1 MKIKYFFLIFV
12 CSIFLSCNE
21 KQTVSNNNIINSK
34 GFSNNLID
42 INEKKFDFTSENVQN
57 FLKKNAELVGYEG
70 FYNYGDGV
78 WLQIHN
84 ISNYRVTDS
93 EWLKRNIPKISKYI
107 TVIELHNY
115 ENLLYLFPDSKR
127 IDFYNHESSIKELD
141 LTTVPSGCENLIC
154 KDYKLLNLDAISKL
168 QNLKA
173 IDFSCTSQEFRQVE
187 NENLKYIGIELNPE
201 EDFDCEDVLKFP
213 NLEELHIYGCSEIKN
228 LRALKYLNLK
238 MLQIFPEEKLNMY
251 KVELDELQNDLDQ
264 LFIYSIRE

>member
-1 MKIKYFFLIFV
+1 MKIKYFFLVFV
-12 CSIFLSCNE
+12 CFICFSCKG
-21 KQTVSNNNIINSK
+21 KQITSNNTINVKEDSK
-34 GFSNNLID
+34 QLVD

-57 FLKKNAELVGYEG
+57 FLKKNAELVGYAG

-115 ENLLYLFPDSKR
+115 ENLVYLFPNSKR
-127 IDFYNHESSIKELD
+127 IDFYNHESSTKELD
-141 LTTVPSGCENLIC
+141 LKTVPSGCENLIC

-168 QNLKA
+168 QKLKA
-173 IDFSCTSQEFRQVE
+173 IDFICTLQEFKQVE
-187 NENLKYIGIELNPE
+187 NEKLKYIGIELNSE

-228 LRALKYLNLK
+228 ISSLKYLNLK
-238 MLQIFPEEKLNMY
+238 KIQIFQEEKLNMY
-251 KVELDELQNDLDQ
+251 QDELNNLKKNLDN
-264 LFIYSIRE
+264 LIIYSN

>member
-1 MKIKYFFLIFV
+1 MKIKYFFLVFV
-12 CSIFLSCNE
+12 CFICFSCKG
-21 KQTVSNNNIINSK
+21 KQITSNNTINVKEDSK
-34 GFSNNLID
+34 QLVD

-57 FLKKNAELVGYEG
+57 FLKKNAELVGYAG

-115 ENLLYLFPDSKR
+115 ENLVYLFPNSKR
-127 IDFYNHESSIKELD
+127 IDFYNHESSTKELD
-141 LTTVPSGCENLIC
+141 LKTVPSGCENLIC

-168 QNLKA
+168 QKLKA
-173 IDFSCTSQEFRQVE
+173 IDFICTLQEFKQVE
-187 NENLKYIGIELNPE
+187 NEKLKYIGIELNSE

-228 LRALKYLNLK
+228 ISSLKYSNLK
-238 MLQIFPEEKLNMY
+238 KIQIFQEEKLNMY
-251 KVELDELQNDLDQ
+251 QDELNNLKKNLDN
-264 LFIYSIRE
+264 LIIYSN

>member
-1 MKIKYFFLIFV
+1 MKIKYLFLTFV
-12 CSIFLSCNE
+12 CLICLSCKE
-21 KQTVSNNNIINSK
+21 KQTISNNHTINAK
-34 GFSNNLID
+34 DFSNNLID
-42 INEKKFDFTSENVQN
+42 INESDFDFTSENVQN
-57 FLKKNAELVGYEG
+57 FLKENANLVKYEG

-84 ISNYRVTDS
+84 ISNYPITDS

-115 ENLLYLFPDSKR
+115 EDLVYLFPDSKR

-173 IDFSCTSQEFRQVE
+173 IDFKCTLQEFRQVE

-201 EDFDCEDVLKFP
+201 EDFDCEDVLKFS
-213 NLEELHIYGCSEIKN
+213 NLEELHIW
-228 LRALKYLNLK
+228 
-238 MLQIFPEEKLNMY
+238 
-251 KVELDELQNDLDQ
+251 
-264 LFIYSIRE
+264 LF

>member
-1 MKIKYFFLIFV
+1 MKIKYFFLVFV
-12 CSIFLSCNE
+12 CFICFSCKG
-21 KQTVSNNNIINSK
+21 KQITSNNTINVKEDSK
-34 GFSNNLID
+34 QLVD

-57 FLKKNAELVGYEG
+57 FLKKNAELVGYAG

-115 ENLLYLFPDSKR
+115 ENLVYLFPNSKR
-127 IDFYNHESSIKELD
+127 IDFYNHESSTKELD
-141 LTTVPSGCENLIC
+141 LKTVPSGCENLIC
-154 KDYKLLNLDAISKL
+154 KDYKLLNLDAIPKL
-168 QNLKA
+168 QKLKA
-173 IDFSCTSQEFRQVE
+173 IDFKCTLQEFRQVE
-187 NENLKYIGIELNPE
+187 NENLRYVGIKLNPE

-228 LRALKYLNLK
+228 ISSLKYLNLK
-238 MLQIFPEEKLNMY
+238 KLQIFQEEKLNMY
-251 KVELDELQNDLDQ
+251 QDELNDLKKNLDN
-264 LFIYSIRE
+264 LIIYSN

>member
-1 MKIKYFFLIFV
+1 MKIKYFFLVFV
-12 CSIFLSCNE
+12 CFICFSCKG
-21 KQTVSNNNIINSK
+21 KQITSNNTINVKEDSK
-34 GFSNNLID
+34 QLVD

-57 FLKKNAELVGYEG
+57 FLKKNAELVGYAG

-115 ENLLYLFPDSKR
+115 ENLVYLFPDSKR
-127 IDFYNHESSIKELD
+127 IDFYNHESSTNELD
-141 LTTVPSGCENLIC
+141 LKTVPSGCENLIC

-168 QNLKA
+168 QKLKA
-173 IDFSCTSQEFRQVE
+173 IDFKCTLQEFRQIQ
-187 NENLKYIGIELNPE
+187 NKNIRYIGIEFKPK

-213 NLEELHIYGCSEIKN
+213 NLEELHIYACSEIKN
-228 LRALKYLNLK
+228 ISSLKYLNLK
-238 MLQIFPEEKLNMY
+238 KIQIFQEEKLNMY
-251 KVELDELQNDLDQ
+251 QDELNNLKKNLDN
-264 LFIYSIRE
+264 LIIYSN